1 MPPGVE
7 KRGSRYAM
15 SARAPPAAASVDL
28 PSWEARK
35 PTLGCPFS
43 ARGSSTDALI
53 EVPVGE
59 LARLRRV
66 EREPRDRH
74 AGTPVTAGN
83 ER

>member
-1 MPPGVE
+1 MPPWRRETWLEVRDVGA
-7 KRGSRYAM
+7 G
-15 SARAPPAAASVDL
+15 PAAASVDL
-28 PSWEARK
+28 PSWDARK

-43 ARGSSTDALI
+43 ARGSSTELI
-53 EVPVGE
+53 EVPAGE